1 MDVNGAL
8 RSCSGRHPRILVN
21 PNSFNIENAHF
32 ADEDLRYGLY
42 ERIITIAA
50 KELSSE
56 PVKFTAGIKGLSS
69 VTNGLISRILN
80 LAVAFRFT
88 GDHRFAE
95 RVRTELLAV
104 VEFPDWDPIHFLD
117 CAQISFIVAIG
128 YDWIYETLSPQERST
143 IVDALY
149 RNCLQYADMVY
160 KQPFVQDKDP
170 NRKPLSWVNWV
181 AVENN
186 WNQVVKVIPSSFFHY
201 QLYCHNRYAMQDFL
215 PPHWPLWKKGK
226 I

>member
-1 MDVNGAL
+1 MDIAAAL
-8 RSCSGRHPRILVN
+8 RSCRGRHPRILAN
-21 PNSFNIENAHF
+21 PNSFNIACADS

-42 ERIITIAA
+42 ERIITIAV

-56 PVKFTAGIKGLSS
+56 SVKFTAGIKGLSS
-69 VTNGLISRILN
+69 ITNGLISRIFH

-88 GDHRFAE
+88 GDHQFAE
-95 RVRTELLAV
+95 RARTELLAV
-104 VEFPDWDPIHFLD
+104 AEFSDWDPIHFLD

-143 IVDALY
+143 IVEALY

-170 NRKPLSWVNWV
+170 DRKPLSWVNWV

-186 WNQVVKVIPSSFFHY
+186 WNQVIIIRSSLHCRFPSRARTATVSHSFY
-201 QLYCHNRYAMQDFL
+201 TNQLL
-215 PPHWPLWKKGK
+215 L
-226 I
+226 